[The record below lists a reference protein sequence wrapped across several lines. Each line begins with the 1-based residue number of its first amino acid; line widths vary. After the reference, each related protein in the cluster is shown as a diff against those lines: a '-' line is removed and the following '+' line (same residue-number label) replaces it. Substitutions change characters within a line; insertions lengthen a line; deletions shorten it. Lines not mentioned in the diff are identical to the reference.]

1 MHHKLLLLL
10 FCLLGSLPT
19 LAASYLDHG
28 EYRIHFTTFS
38 SLIIPADVAN
48 AHNIVRSE
56 KRIVL
61 NLSVSKQGMPATAS
75 ISGHVINL
83 LNQRFELVFEE
94 INEAEAVY
102 YLASYL
108 ALEHDILRFNLDVH
122 LNATGSVPINFVRRY
137 DQ

>member
-1 MHHKLLLLL
+1 MHIKLLLLL
-10 FCLLGSLPT
+10 FYCLGSLPA

-28 EYRIHFTTFS
+28 EHRIHFTTFS
-38 SLIIPADVAN
+38 SLIIPADVAS
-48 AHNIVRSE
+48 AHAIVRSK

-61 NLSVSKQGMPATAS
+61 NLLVLKQGVPATAS

-83 LNQRFELVFEE
+83 LNQQFELVFDE
-94 INEAEAVY
+94 INEADAVY

-108 ALEHDILRFNLDVH
+108 ALEHDILRFNLDVQ
-122 LNATGSVPINFVRRY
+122 LNVTDSVPINFIRRY

>member
-1 MHHKLLLLL
+1 MHLKLLLLL
-10 FCLLGSLPT
+10 FCCLASLPT

-28 EYRIHFTTFS
+28 EHRIHFTTFS
-38 SLIIPADVAN
+38 SLIIPADVAS
-48 AHNIVRSE
+48 AHSIVRSE

-61 NLSVSKQGMPATAS
+61 NLSVLKQGMPATAT
-75 ISGHVINL
+75 ISGYVINL
-83 LNQRFELVFEE
+83 LNQRFELVFDE

-108 ALEHDILRFNLDVH
+108 ALEYDILRFNLNVE
-122 LNATGSVPINFVRRY
+122 LNVTDSVPINFIRRY

>member
-1 MHHKLLLLL
+1 MHLKLFLLL
-10 FCLLGSLPT
+10 FFCLGSLPT

-28 EYRIHFTTFS
+28 EHRIHFTTFS
-38 SLIIPADVAN
+38 SLIIPADVAS
-48 AHNIVRSE
+48 AHAIVRSK

-61 NLSVSKQGMPATAS
+61 NLSVLTQGLPATAS

-83 LNQRFELVFEE
+83 LNQRFELIFDE

-108 ALEHDILRFNLDVH
+108 ALDHDILRFSLDVQ
-122 LNATGSVPINFVRRY
+122 LNATDSVPINFIRRY

>member
-1 MHHKLLLLL
+1 MHLKLLLLL
-10 FCLLGSLPT
+10 FCCLGSLPSF
-19 LAASYLDHG
+19 AARYLDHG
-28 EYRIHFTTFS
+28 EHRIHFTTFS
-38 SLIIPADVAN
+38 SLIIPADVAS
-48 AHNIVRSE
+48 AHAIVRSK

-61 NLSVSKQGMPATAS
+61 NLSVLKQGVPATAS

-83 LNQRFELVFEE
+83 LNQRFELVFDE

-108 ALEHDILRFNLDVH
+108 ALEHDILRFNLDVQ
-122 LNATGSVPINFVRRY
+122 LNVTDSVPINFIRRY